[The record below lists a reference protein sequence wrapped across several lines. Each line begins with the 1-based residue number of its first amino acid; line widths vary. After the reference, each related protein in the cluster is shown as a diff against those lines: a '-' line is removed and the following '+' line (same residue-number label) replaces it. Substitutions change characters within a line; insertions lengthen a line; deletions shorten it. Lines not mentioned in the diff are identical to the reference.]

1 PAKRKD
7 ADTSLFARIAPS
19 LALDA
24 FLFLPVNPSY
34 TSTLL
39 KTENRKQKN
48 QSAKSSA
55 LWQGGKGRIP
65 GSIHQYVTR
74 NPECGQHRH
83 RVEDDAD

>member
-24 FLFLPVNPSY
+24 SLFLPVNPSC

-39 KTENRKQKN
+39 KTENRKQKTEN
-48 QSAKSSA
+48 RKINLLNHPVCGKAAK
-55 LWQGGKGRIP
+55 
-65 GSIHQYVTR
+65 
-74 NPECGQHRH
+74 
-83 RVEDDAD
+83 

>member
-24 FLFLPVNPSY
+24 SLFLPVNPSC

-39 KTENRKQKN
+39 KTENRKQKTENRKQKN
-48 QSAKSSA
+48 QSAKSSG
-55 LWQGGKGRIP
+55 LWQGGEVRISP
-65 GSIHQYVTR
+65 GAYTSM
-74 NPECGQHRH
+74 
-83 RVEDDAD
+83 